1 MSAKTTPGPRQAAS
15 VFRANDDYSDDDGFT
30 VGSDLDD
37 FIPESSHETPTLVST
52 VVEGTKQ
59 EEGMNLARD
68 DRDLRLNYDN
78 PHHARRCRDLDSAK
92 EELDDSVNVD
102 LIAYEKDWALA
113 DSIRKRHIDNI
124 ALLLERGADA
134 NFQIIGLPLIF
145 HAVKQKEHAPQI
157 IQLLLDHGAD
167 LEATSG
173 PTDATGNDDINALH
187 WAAGKGMIHAAD
199 FLISKGV
206 DISKPCSSGKT
217 PLILAAERG
226 HLEVVKLLL
235 AKGAG
240 LHERYANGGSALM
253 WAASQ
258 GQLEVVDY
266 LLNQGS
272 RVDDC
277 SEDGLSKSQYSTRNN
292 AQKLTLAACLSVAS
306 MSGHLAI
313 VELLIKK
320 GANINA
326 RSISPED
333 WTPAVFA
340 ADEGHTEVLQALL
353 SHGADPNVL
362 TSDGDTILELA
373 MEKGHLTTAKVLL
386 EAVGEP
392 GYPKDSVALQIA
404 TAQSETTVKSIMNTV
419 SIMYRYVD
427 SRSTGSEWQ
436 GWIPWVL
443 DQGGKLVR
451 SQAMINMLRAA
462 LAYEDTEITAQLLK
476 LGADPSM
483 VFSTGYTPL
492 TIAISKH
499 NLKLIET
506 LLEAGAD
513 PAKLSKDAT
522 GCELTPLHQAIIGWE
537 YGQKKGTSVVKML
550 LASGRCRIMDGQN
563 AQSSAFARVVRKF
576 DSCDDEI
583 VLEAADIARQMLDFT
598 NVNEDRSEDGS
609 TLMHVAVYYK
619 QKGLIDQLRRVGANI
634 NAKDNDGHTP
644 FLIAC
649 KSNVEL
655 VNFLATRCADV
666 SDTNNRGYGALQIA
680 AAHGKIEVIEFLLG
694 LNVDDEEPLMD
705 INSCDPAGY
714 TPFIV
719 AILAGNEDAALYL
732 LERGA
737 YPSSFTHDNGRCALH
752 YAAGK
757 SMLRVLEKILPRR
770 SMGGI
775 DRQDN
780 KGYTP
785 LALACMAPSPTSVS
799 LLLSLFSYQP
809 GVDVNIVNPITGDSA
824 LHIALKR
831 PLHMSPMDARYGHPA
846 LDLLHYIY
854 TDIAVRDANGRTPL
868 HLAAEFHN
876 FSAAKLLLSRGVSL
890 HCEDKK
896 GRTPLCLCSNP
907 EIAQALIT
915 HGADVNHGDEDG
927 WTPLHYAVS
936 RCWVKTFAVLRQAG
950 ADMETRT
957 RDDGLSVKERLDK
970 FGTWDDWVN
979 AEIDY
984 VCDDAQRE
992 KTREA
997 EMEAEFE

>member
-1 MSAKTTPGPRQAAS
+1 MSAKTTPDSRQAAS
-15 VFRANDDYSDDDGFT
+15 VFPADDDYSDDDGLT

-37 FIPESSHETPTLVST
+37 FIPESSHEIPTLVST
-52 VVEGTKQ
+52 VVEGIRQ
-59 EEGMNLARD
+59 EEGMKLARE
-68 DRDLRLNYDN
+68 DRDLRLNYGN
-78 PHHARRCRDLDSAK
+78 SHHARKPRDLGSVK
-92 EELDDSVNVD
+92 GELDDSVNVD
-102 LIAYEKDWALA
+102 LIAYEKERALA

-157 IQLLLDHGAD
+157 IQLLLDYGAD
-167 LEATSG
+167 LEANSG
-173 PTDATGNDDINALH
+173 PTHATGNDDINALH
-187 WAAGKGMIHAAD
+187 WAAGKGMKHAAD

-206 DISKPCSSGKT
+206 DISRPCSSGKT

-258 GQLEVVDY
+258 GQFEVVDY
-266 LLNQGS
+266 LLSQGS
-272 RVDDC
+272 RVDDR
-277 SEDGLSKSQYSTRNN
+277 SEDGLT
-292 AQKLTLAACLSVAS
+292 CLSVAS
-306 MSGHLAI
+306 MSGHLSI

-320 GANINA
+320 GANIDT
-326 RSISPED
+326 RSISPQD

-340 ADEGHTEVLQALL
+340 ANEGHAEVLQALL

-373 MEKGHLTTAKVLL
+373 MEKGHLTTANVLL
-386 EAVGEP
+386 EAVGGP
-392 GYPKDSVALQIA
+392 GYPKDSVALQVA
-404 TAQSETTVKSIMNTV
+404 TAQSETTVRSLMNTV

-427 SRSTGSEWQ
+427 SRFTGSEWQ

-462 LAYEDTEITAQLLK
+462 LAYEDTEITAQLLR

-483 VFSTGYTPL
+483 VFSAGYTPL

-537 YGQKKGTSVVKML
+537 YGQKKCTSVVKML
-550 LASGRCRIMDGQN
+550 LASGRCTVMDGQN

-576 DSCDDEI
+576 DSCDNEI
-583 VLEAADIARQMLDFT
+583 VLEAADMARQMLDFT

-619 QKGLIDQLRRVGANI
+619 QKGLIDQLRRVGADI

-705 INSCDPAGY
+705 INCCDPAGY

-719 AILAGNEDAALYL
+719 AISAGHEDAALYL

-737 YPSSFTHDNGRCALH
+737 YPSSITHDNGRCALH

-757 SMLRVLEKILPRR
+757 SMLRVLEKILPHR

-799 LLLSLFSYQP
+799 LLLSPFSHRP
-809 GVDVNIVNPITGDSA
+809 GLDVNIVNPITGDSA

-846 LDLLHYIY
+846 LDLLNYIY
-854 TDIAVRDANGRTPL
+854 TDITVRDANGRTPL

-876 FSAAKLLLSRGVSL
+876 FSAAKLLLSRGVSP
-890 HCEDKK
+890 HYEDKK

-915 HGADVNHGDEDG
+915 HGADISHGDEDG

-936 RCWVKTFAVLRQAG
+936 GCWVKTFAVLRQAG

-979 AEIDY
+979 AEIDH
-984 VCDDAQRE
+984 VWDDAQRE

-997 EMEAEFE
+997 EMKAEFE